1 MSAKD
6 KSTSNK
12 STSEKLLDAAE
23 ELFARQG
30 IRATSLREIT
40 ELGGINIAAV
50 NYHFRSKD
58 ALVRA
63 VYERRFH
70 PLNEERLRL
79 LDEAEQAAGG
89 GRLTIEAILY
99 ALFEPMVRA
108 WRENPNFILIVG
120 RLQHEPDPELGAY
133 IQKLYIDLIQR
144 FLAAAIR
151 AMPGFPESDLFFWVH
166 FLFGGVVYTLLSSQ
180 DIQHYHDGR
189 NLLDTPEDFLDRLIA
204 FGAAGL
210 RAHLSTL
217 GLTAPDQFEDSRQ
230 LSEIEVL

>member
-1 MSAKD
+1 MSVKE
-6 KSTSNK
+6 KTTSK
-12 STSEKLLDAAE
+12 TTSERLLDAAE

-40 ELGGINIAAV
+40 ESGGINIAAV

-63 VYERRFH
+63 VYERCFH

-79 LDEAEQAAGG
+79 LDEAEAAAGDTP
-89 GRLTIEAILY
+89 LTIEAVLY

-120 RLQHEPDPELGAY
+120 RLQHEPDPELNAF
-133 IQKLYIDLIQR
+133 IQKLYTDLIQR
-144 FLAAAIR
+144 FLSAASR
-151 AMPGFPESDLFFWVH
+151 ALPGFPDSDLFFWVH

-180 DIQHYHDGR
+180 DIQHYHEGK
-189 NLLDTPEDFLDRLIA
+189 NLLETPEGFLGHLIA
-204 FGAAGL
+204 FGAAAL
-210 RAHLSTL
+210 RAQHTTL
-217 GLTAPDQFEDSRQ
+217 GLSAPDSHQETSQF
-230 LSEIEVL
+230 SEVEVV